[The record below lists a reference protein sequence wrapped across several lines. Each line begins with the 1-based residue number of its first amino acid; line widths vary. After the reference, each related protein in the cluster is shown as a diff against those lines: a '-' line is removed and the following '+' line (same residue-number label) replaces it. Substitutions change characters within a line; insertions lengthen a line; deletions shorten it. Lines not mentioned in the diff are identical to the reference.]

1 MGTREGWRG
10 LPSGVNR
17 DRCADPNIAKSPHA
31 TAVSPRPS
39 TRPHMLLLPITS
51 FALLPPAHSV
61 AAARRRLPAPVAAE
75 SPPPFTISRKG
86 LYRLAV
92 VSGYASLLLAVSKA
106 EEDPAYQ
113 AAVARTIASAVPSP
127 NLRVLEIGIGRA
139 ANLDAY
145 PRGTELVGL
154 DASLPAEAQRA
165 RIVARAGG
173 LGLALRFVEGDAT
186 ALPFDAGAF
195 DAVVVTKVLCSVSD
209 PAAALREVSRVL
221 APGGRF
227 GFVEHVAADRGSALE
242 TQQLL
247 LDPLQQALAG
257 GCHLHRETDALVS
270 AATST
275 LAAGGAGGGGEGE
288 ALFAR
293 ELVPAE
299 RYQVWRMW
307 PIAQQVAGVVVR

>member
-1 MGTREGWRG
+1 
-10 LPSGVNR
+10 
-17 DRCADPNIAKSPHA
+17 
-31 TAVSPRPS
+31 
-39 TRPHMLLLPITS
+39 MLLLPTS

-61 AAARRRLPAPVAAE
+61 AAARRCPVPVAAE
-75 SPPPFTISRKG
+75 SPPPFTISRKVL
-86 LYRLAV
+86 LYHLAV
-92 VSGYASLLLAVSKA
+92 VTGYASLLLAVSKA

-247 LDPLQQALAG
+247 LDP
-257 GCHLHRETDALVS
+257 
-270 AATST
+270 AA
-275 LAAGGAGGGGEGE
+275 GAGGRLPPPPRDGCARVGRDEHACCRRCRRCRRGRGALCARARAARAVPGVADVAHRSAGGGCCR
-288 ALFAR
+288 ALTR
-293 ELVPAE
+293 S
-299 RYQVWRMW
+299 WRL
-307 PIAQQVAGVVVR
+307 GGGC